1 MSDFAQKLKA
11 YAELTIKVGVNI
23 QPGQALI
30 VHAPVEA
37 REFVRL
43 IVKEAYDTGASYV
56 KVQWNDEQIT
66 RMQYDLA
73 SDEIFEKEPK
83 WYAGEMTEMVE
94 EGAAVLHILS
104 ENPDLLKG
112 VDQNRIVAAQKA
124 RGKAM
129 AKYRAYQQADKFS
142 WCLIAVPSPE
152 WAAKVFP
159 DAPEQEQVSLLW
171 EAIFK
176 TVRIGEADPVAAWQK
191 HITTLE
197 NKSKVLNEKKYKK
210 LHYIAP
216 GTDLTIELPEGH
228 LWAQGD
234 SINEKGHTFVANM
247 PTEEVFTAPLKTGV
261 NGTVSSTKPLSYGGN
276 LIDKFSL
283 TFENGRIIKVTA
295 EEGLEALQNLVEID
309 EGSHYLGEVA
319 LVPHQS
325 PISDTNILFYN
336 TLFDENASNH
346 LAIGSAYAF
355 TLEGGKNMN
364 QEQLAAAGLN
374 TSLTHVDFMI
384 GSAEMDIYG
393 ISADGTK
400 EPIFL
405 KGNWAF

>member
-1 MSDFAQKLKA
+1 MSNFAQKLKA

-56 KVQWNDEQIT
+56 KVQWNDEQVT

-112 VDQNRIVAAQKA
+112 VNQNRIVAAQKA

-159 DAPEQEQVSLLW
+159 DAPEEEQVSLLW

-191 HITTLE
+191 HITNLE

-295 EEGLEALQNLVEID
+295 KEGLEALQNLVEID

-364 QEQLAAAGLN
+364 QEQLVAAGLN

>member
-1 MSDFAQKLKA
+1 MSNFAQKLKA

-37 REFVRL
+37 REFVRM

-112 VDQNRIVAAQKA
+112 VNQNRIVAAQKA

-159 DAPEQEQVSLLW
+159 DAPEEEQVSLLW

-191 HITTLE
+191 HITNLE
-197 NKSKVLNEKKYKK
+197 NKSKVLNKKKYKK

-295 EEGLEALQNLVEID
+295 EEGLEALENLVEID

>member
-43 IVKEAYDTGASYV
+43 IVKEAYDTGASFV

-112 VDQNRIVAAQKA
+112 VNQNRIVAAQKA

-295 EEGLEALQNLVEID
+295 EEGLEALQNLVDID

-384 GSAEMDIYG
+384 GSSEMDIYG
-393 ISADGTK
+393 ITADGTK